1 MSIPAEAKTN
11 LIRDYRTR
19 EGDTGSPEVQIALL
33 SERIKQLTGHFKDH
47 KKDFAARRGLL
58 MMVGRRNTL
67 LKYLKAKSPPRFDEV
82 VKRLGLRAG

>member
-1 MSIPAEAKTN
+1 MTIPAEAKTK
-11 LIRDYRTR
+11 LIHDYRTR
-19 EGDTGSPEVQIALL
+19 DGDTGSPEIQIALL
-33 SERIKQLTGHFKDH
+33 SERIKQLTEHFKDH

-67 LKYLKAKSPPRFDEV
+67 LKYLKSKSPERFDSV